1 MPLLADTGYHV
12 VAPDQRGYGRT
23 TTGWDTREFADVDL
37 DSFSCIK
44 PDPRRSRPC
53 SRLGISKVSSV
64 CLSEHDQISSK
75 GSFLISHPFRKVP
88 SLPIFNNKIDQTT
101 ETADGKP
108 PSSPNIHT
116 ELASLGRK
124 HHKWYYSTEP
134 ANSE

>member
-12 VAPDQRGYGRT
+12 VAPDQRRYGRT

-64 CLSEHDQISSK
+64 
-75 GSFLISHPFRKVP
+75 
-88 SLPIFNNKIDQTT
+88 
-101 ETADGKP
+101 
-108 PSSPNIHT
+108 
-116 ELASLGRK
+116 
-124 HHKWYYSTEP
+124 
-134 ANSE
+134 